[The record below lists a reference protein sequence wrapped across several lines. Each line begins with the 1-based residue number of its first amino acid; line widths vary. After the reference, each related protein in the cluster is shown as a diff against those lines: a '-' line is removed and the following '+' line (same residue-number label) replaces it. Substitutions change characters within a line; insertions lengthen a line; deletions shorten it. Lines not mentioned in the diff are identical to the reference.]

1 MSTVQSRSVFTD
13 KDGRVRYYKGLDEEV
28 PEERPEGVCTRVG
41 GWEGEGLCGWRQ
53 AGVVV

>member
-28 PEERPEGVCTRVG
+28 PEERPEGVCTRVS